1 MNWKHSLPYLTFF
14 AILAF
19 ILPVANAQEHYRL
32 DPASS
37 QIHFSLE
44 ATGHA
49 VEGTFN
55 LTSADI
61 TFNTS
66 NGTMSGKFVVDAAS
80 GNSNNKSRDKKM
92 NNDQLKVSDFPLIS
106 FAPAKYTGTLN
117 PIGDST
123 IQVEGSFTLIGQ
135 EHALSVPMTVHR
147 EGNKCTATGT
157 FNVPFISW
165 GVKDPSIMFA
175 KVAKEV
181 KIELKLTGT
190 TGQ

>member
-1 MNWKHSLPYLTFF
+1 VNWKHSLPYFSLF
-14 AILAF
+14 ALLAF
-19 ILPVANAQEHYRL
+19 FISAANAQEHYRL

-37 QIHFSLE
+37 QVHFSLE

-55 LTSADI
+55 ISSGDI
-61 TFNTS
+61 SFNAS
-66 NGTMSGKFVVDAAS
+66 SGTISGKIAVDAAS

-92 NNDQLKVSDFPLIS
+92 NADQLKVSDFPLIS
-106 FAPAKYTGTLN
+106 FAPLKYTGTLN
-117 PIGDST
+117 PTGDST

-135 EHALSVPMTVHR
+135 EHALSVPMTIHR
-147 EGNKCTATGT
+147 EGNKCTANGS
-157 FNVPFISW
+157 FSVPFISW

-175 KVAKEV
+175 KVGKEV
-181 KIELKLTGT
+181 KIDLKLNGT

>member
-1 MNWKHSLPYLTFF
+1 MNWKHSLPYLTLF
-14 AILAF
+14 ALLAF
-19 ILPVANAQEHYRL
+19 SLPAANAQEHYRL
-32 DPASS
+32 DPAAS
-37 QIHFSLE
+37 QVHFSLE

-55 LTSADI
+55 ISSGDI

-66 NGTMSGKFVVDAAS
+66 NGTLSGKIAVDAAS

-92 NNDQLKVSDFPLIS
+92 NADQLKVSDFPLIS

-117 PIGDST
+117 ATGDST

-147 EGNKCTATGT
+147 DGNKCTATGT
-157 FNVPFISW
+157 FAVPFISW

-175 KVAKEV
+175 KVGKEV